1 MCCNLHWKA
10 GIPKPCTWCIQISA
24 RSSWWSWPDPK
35 TSRVC
40 HRGLQRTT
48 SFQNRIV
55 LDRISAPLTNSW
67 KPSCGRLAWF
77 VRQNLPGGNYAAIR
91 LSGLFL
97 QWINAWPAVHLLLVV
112 SSLALCAQRGFTRLV
127 LWHLARWIENSIEA
141 TECSDLD
148 LTVIF
153 DELSD
158 NAYFTVVSV
167 VTYRVSYCRIVYI
180 KKNIYICFFEQI
192 YSNKYKY
199 VNQKYIYMYLYIII
213 LCISARPGSVWA
225 QHIPPPCGACVFCTF
240 GSRCCGSSG
249 CSPWYLSKGNKS
261 WRKPKAQAH
270 SDWKTIQPSSIP
282 FAYSLTRIF
291 LLITLIQM
299 LRTQRTFNTKTQ
311 NTKWHKGKVEG
322 SMGGQGRSE
331 PYLLSL

>member
-1 MCCNLHWKA
+1 MLQLATLESRHSQTLHLVHSNFSTIFLVVLAWSNIQGLSPGSPAHNEFPKSHRFGSNLSATYKLVKAFLWKT
-10 GIPKPCTWCIQISA
+10 GLVCPPKP
-24 RSSWWSWPDPK
+24 
-35 TSRVC
+35 
-40 HRGLQRTT
+40 
-48 SFQNRIV
+48 
-55 LDRISAPLTNSW
+55 
-67 KPSCGRLAWF
+67 AWGQLCCYQT
-77 VRQNLPGGNYAAIR
+77 V
-91 LSGLFL
+91 
-97 QWINAWPAVHLLLVV
+97 WVV
-112 SSLALCAQRGFTRLV
+112 SAMNQCLTCCAP
-127 LWHLARWIENSIEA
+127 AS
-141 TECSDLD
+141 
-148 LTVIF
+148 
-153 DELSD
+153 
-158 NAYFTVVSV
+158 
-167 VTYRVSYCRIVYI
+167 CRIVSCLVRSKRLYPSCTVTPGALNREFDRSYFWWI
-180 KKNIYICFFEQI
+180 VGQCILYSSVSSDISGIILSYRIYKKNIYICFFEQI

-299 LRTQRTFNTKTQ
+299 LRTQRTFNTKIQ